1 MSEFWIEFR
10 NSFVRVAW
18 LYVAIPAAII
28 CGAWLAFWRLADA
41 FARGEPLPIAPGYEI
56 KLP

>member
-1 MSEFWIEFR
+1 MRELLAEFR
-10 NSFVRVAW
+10 DSFVRVAL
-18 LYVAIPAAII
+18 LYVAIPAAVV

-41 FARGEPLPIAPGYEI
+41 FARDEPLPIAPGYEI

>member
-1 MSEFWIEFR
+1 MSEFWVEFK
-10 NSFVRVAW
+10 NSFVRVAL
-18 LYVAIPAAII
+18 LYVAIPAAIV

-41 FARGEPLPIAPGYEI
+41 FAKNEPLPIAPGYEI